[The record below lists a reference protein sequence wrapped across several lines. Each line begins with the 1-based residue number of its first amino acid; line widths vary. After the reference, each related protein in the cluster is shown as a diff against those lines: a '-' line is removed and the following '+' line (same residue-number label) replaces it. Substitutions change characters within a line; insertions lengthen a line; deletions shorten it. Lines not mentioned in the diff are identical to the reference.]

1 VRRKRK
7 KVEVPLSLVRLGIVL
22 FSLSMRVCCWDWNRV
37 MPGSKVP
44 KTGSDNLCLNW
55 VSLVFDTDRQL
66 SKFTEI

>member
-1 VRRKRK
+1 
-7 KVEVPLSLVRLGIVL
+7 VL